1 MGLKKTLFAVLTAAC
16 LTSSGCA
23 AVGDLGGDDVGSDG
37 GAVHLTVGYQPY
49 YTEAWSGVVMRGKE
63 FWKKYL
69 PEGSTV
75 DFQIGLQGSI
85 IVSQML
91 AGKQQIGYVGDMP
104 AIVGA
109 SKRSTR
115 DLRIFATLGLSQDQC
130 GIFLTRPDA
139 PDFADQREALAW
151 FNGKTVATPQG
162 SCTDR
167 IAQATFDE
175 LGVQP
180 GSYLNQS
187 IEVITSSFE
196 SGKIDAAVIWE
207 PTASKLVNAGLAKR
221 VASGAL
227 AEQNDGGFLLVD
239 QQFTEEHP
247 EIAEGWIKAEL
258 DAQRF
263 LADPA
268 NSADVVR
275 MAAEQTEGFSD
286 KDLHDSLYRPWP
298 VNQGGNPDGIRLRL
312 PFVPTG
318 ESAELIDTASEFLF
332 RIKAIPDAELPENS
346 VQPDTAAAVLSEAGL
361 DDPNGVG
368 LVKAET
374 G

>member
-1 MGLKKTLFAVLTAAC
+1 MPPHRG
-16 LTSSGCA
+16 SST
-23 AVGDLGGDDVGSDG
+23 GSD
-37 GAVHLTVGYQPY
+37 HC
-49 YTEAWSGVVMRGKE
+49 S
-63 FWKKYL
+63 
-69 PEGSTV
+69 
-75 DFQIGLQGSI
+75 
-85 IVSQML
+85 
-91 AGKQQIGYVGDMP
+91 
-104 AIVGA
+104 
-109 SKRSTR
+109 
-115 DLRIFATLGLSQDQC
+115 
-130 GIFLTRPDA
+130 
-139 PDFADQREALAW
+139 
-151 FNGKTVATPQG
+151 
-162 SCTDR
+162 
-167 IAQATFDE
+167 
-175 LGVQP
+175 
-180 GSYLNQS
+180 S